1 MIERGTGD
9 SSGGLGAEWEEDSE
23 WGEIRAF
30 GWGTGNGTEILT
42 ALREPCVDTAFL
54 SAITGLLSY
63 ILLSQ
68 HQKLHL

>member
-23 WGEIRAF
+23 SGEICAF

-42 ALREPCVDTAFL
+42 ALREP
-54 SAITGLLSY
+54 
-63 ILLSQ
+63 
-68 HQKLHL
+68 